1 MKGEETFQVRYLNTK
16 HSCTRQYKNNII
28 TSTWIANKLLDK
40 FRIQPN
46 FLIKALYENVKD
58 NWNVDVTTRKLYRT
72 RRKAYS
78 KIFEKLDKQ

>member
-16 HSCTRQYKNNII
+16 HYKNNII

-58 NWNVDVTTRKLYRT
+58 NWNIDVTTSKLYRT